1 MVDVGSPVLLP
12 TEAVV
17 TKAKLGREG
26 NIPSVQYTNIYN
38 LPSGSKE
45 TATRGSTSFV

>member
-1 MVDVGSPVLLP
+1 MKPGLGSVVSTESGCRVPGWRSVVDVGSPELLP

-26 NIPSVQYTNIYN
+26 NIPSV
-38 LPSGSKE
+38 
-45 TATRGSTSFV
+45 